1 LPNTISSFAG
11 RAQRARTSPA
21 PARNLRLS
29 ARAGRG
35 PGGLLYTAAH
45 LSLPIGPMRSLVTP
59 IMSTPRASAVTP
71 AATSIEDVQGHA
83 DSRQIPI
90 NKVGIKDVYH
100 PVRVKDR
107 SRGEQHTIAN
117 FNMYVALPHNF
128 KGTHMSRFVEVL
140 HRNEREISVESFRDI
155 LVEMTQKLDAQSGH
169 IEMEFPYFVLKK
181 APVSGVE
188 SLMDYHASLIGE
200 FHGGEPELWLKVTVA
215 ATSLCPC
222 SKRISNYG
230 AHNQRSH
237 ITIRARVEGHM
248 WLEEL
253 IDIAESQAS
262 CEVYGILKRPD
273 EKFVTERAYDNPK
286 FVEDI
291 VRDVAVQ
298 LNKDDRVRAYVV
310 EAENFESIHNHSAY
324 ALIEKDK
331 DGE

>member
-1 LPNTISSFAG
+1 MATAPVPT
-11 RAQRARTSPA
+11 ARTA
-21 PARNLRLS
+21 
-29 ARAGRG
+29 
-35 PGGLLYTAAH
+35 
-45 LSLPIGPMRSLVTP
+45 
-59 IMSTPRASAVTP
+59 
-71 AATSIEDVQGHA
+71 IEDVQGRA
-83 DSRQIPI
+83 DSRRIPI
-90 NKVGIKDVYH
+90 NKVGIKDVFH

-107 SRGEQHTIAN
+107 SGGEQHTVAS

-155 LVEMTQKLDAQSGH
+155 LTEMTQKLDAKSGH
-169 IEMEFPYFVLKK
+169 IEMDFPYFVMKK

-188 SLMDYHASLIGE
+188 SLMNYQASLIGE
-200 FHGGEPELWLKVTVA
+200 FHDGKAELWLKIVVA

-222 SKRISNYG
+222 SKKISNYG

-237 ITIRARVEGHM
+237 ITIKARIEEHM

-253 IDIAESQAS
+253 IDIAEQEAS

-273 EKFVTERAYDNPK
+273 EKYVTERAYDNPK
-286 FVEDI
+286 FVEDL
-291 VRDVAVQ
+291 VRDVAMR
-298 LNKDDRVRAYVV
+298 LNSEDRVRAYVV

-331 DGE
+331 EEEAVSG